1 VVLEAA
7 EINRAKLLLITTP
20 VAVTASAVASQVH
33 TLNPDLR
40 VIARASSIEE
50 MQLLH
55 EEGVYQV
62 VLPEFEAS
70 LEFTR
75 QAMLYLNMP
84 VNKIQWYTDAVRRE
98 LYSPLYEGELGYQ
111 AITQLQDATRL
122 LELSWVALSGES
134 PLLGKNIGELRVRS
148 HTGASIVGV
157 LRRGEMQT
165 NPPPDFQFA
174 ASDLVG
180 VMGEPEQLTAFQ
192 NLAEGRPVNP

>member
-1 VVLEAA
+1 
-7 EINRAKLLLITTP
+7 
-20 VAVTASAVASQVH
+20 
-33 TLNPDLR
+33 
-40 VIARASSIEE
+40 
-50 MQLLH
+50 
-55 EEGVYQV
+55 
-62 VLPEFEAS
+62 
-70 LEFTR
+70 
-75 QAMLYLNMP
+75 MP

-122 LELSWVALSGES
+122 LELSWVALESAS
-134 PLLGKNIGELRVRS
+134 PLLGKNIGELRIRS

-174 ASDLVG
+174 ANDLIG